1 METIKLADET
11 KSKSGG
17 FERGWGVKKLG
28 QPADNPTQPPTI
40 IVI

>member
-28 QPADNPTQPPTI
+28 QPADNPMQPPTI
-40 IVI
+40 IVK